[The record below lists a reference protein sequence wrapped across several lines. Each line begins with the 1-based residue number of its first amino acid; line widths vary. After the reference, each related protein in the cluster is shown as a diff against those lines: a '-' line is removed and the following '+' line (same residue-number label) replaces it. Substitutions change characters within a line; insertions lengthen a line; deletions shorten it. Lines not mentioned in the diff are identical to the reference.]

1 MTEKPKTKGH
11 IFVIKVNPESKQV
24 SIYEPSA
31 VEEGKGRAVSLDY
44 KDSKLKRALAL
55 LLKLIVEEVQK

>member
-1 MTEKPKTKGH
+1 MSKTKDH
-11 IFVIKVNPESKQV
+11 IFVIKVNSENKQV
-24 SIYEPSA
+24 SIYQPSV

-44 KDSKLKRALAL
+44 KDSTLKRALAI